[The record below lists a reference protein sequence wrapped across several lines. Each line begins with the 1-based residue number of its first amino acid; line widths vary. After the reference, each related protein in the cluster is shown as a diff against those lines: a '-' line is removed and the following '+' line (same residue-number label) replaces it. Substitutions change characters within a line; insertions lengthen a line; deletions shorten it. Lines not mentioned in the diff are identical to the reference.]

1 MQLIKQKIMKKLFLL
16 LMALGAL
23 AITACNSDDND
34 PPEVD
39 ATCADGVQNQGETG
53 VDCGGPNCQACVA
66 EPTCSDGIQNG
77 NETGVDCGGTCPDS
91 CPDPEGTVEVTENI
105 SSDTTWTSDVIYE
118 IQGRIIV
125 EDGATLTIE
134 PGTIIK
140 AFAGTGANASV
151 LIVARGGMINAN
163 GTAASPIIFTSVAD
177 NIAVGLTA
185 GTNLNQDDRGLWG
198 GLIVLGRAPVSLD
211 GDAAEAQIEGIPA
224 TDTNG
229 LYGGD
234 DPADNSGVLN
244 YVSIRHGGAL
254 IGEGNEINGL
264 TLGGVGSGTT
274 ISNIEVVANVDDGI
288 EFFGGTVDATNL
300 FVWAQGDDGLDI
312 DQAYSGTIDNAAVV
326 QGSISDHAMEID
338 GPEGSLA
345 GAFTLQNVTL
355 FGLDMNEADG
365 EIADYRSDAQ
375 GSNSNILVVGF
386 TGVGVDLQLSDI
398 ELDNDGVAA
407 NFTAG
412 DLSFANWEVVLPTG
426 VAASADV
433 FDDKSDTSTFEADAA
448 TFSSAVADVASA
460 TVGADTSAF
469 AWTYS
474 NDKAGLGF

>member
-1 MQLIKQKIMKKLFLL
+1 MKKLFLL
-16 LMALGAL
+16 LMAFGAF

-34 PPEVD
+34 PPAAD
-39 ATCADGVQNQGETG
+39 ATCADGIQNQGETG

-66 EPTCSDGIQNG
+66 DATCTDGIQNG
-77 NETGVDCGGTCPDS
+77 DETGVDCGGS
-91 CPDPEGTVEVTENI
+91 CPDACPDPDGKVEVTDNI
-105 SSDTTWTSDVIYE
+105 STNTTWTSDLIYE
-118 IQGRIIV
+118 LQGRIV
-125 EDGATLTIE
+125 VLDGATLTIE

-140 AFAGTGANASV
+140 GQVGQAANASV
-151 LIVARGGMINAN
+151 LIVARGGMIMAN

-177 NIAVGLTA
+177 NIAVGETA
-185 GTNLNQDDRGLWG
+185 GTNLTQDDRGLWG
-198 GLIVLGRAPVSLD
+198 GLIVLGKAPVSLD
-211 GDAAEAQIEGIPA
+211 GDASEAQIEGIPA
-224 TDTNG
+224 SDTNG

-234 DPADNSGVLN
+234 DAADNSGVLN
-244 YVSIRHGGAL
+244 YISIRHGGTL

-274 ISNIEVVANVDDGI
+274 ISNIEVVANTDDGI
-288 EFFGGTVDATNL
+288 EFFGGSVNATNL

-312 DQAYSGTIDNAAVV
+312 DQAYTGTIDNAAVV
-326 QGSISDHAMEID
+326 QGAVSDHAMEID

-375 GSNSNILVVGF
+375 GSNSNILVTGF
-386 TGVGVDLQLSDI
+386 TGVGMDLQLSDV

-407 NFTAG
+407 NYTAG
-412 DLSFANWEVVLPTG
+412 TLSFDSWEVVLPTG

-433 FDDKSDTSTFEADAA
+433 FDDKSDTSTFETDAA

-474 NDKAGLGF
+474 NAKAGLGF